1 MTEIRGIL
9 VACMIE
15 SISTRK
21 DRTVKIVLGTQEI
34 SPVKAGELISLSNQL
49 ASVYISP
56 TKINEDELEMVD
68 KIDPELGGKTQGQ
81 RIRNTLYVLFE
92 KNNEGFKDFNSFYKN
107 KTEKIIDHLKN
118 KIDA

>member
-1 MTEIRGIL
+1 MTEIKGTLI
-9 VACMIE
+9 ACMIE

-21 DRTVKIVLGTQEI
+21 DRTVKIVLGTQELN
-34 SPVKAGELISLSNQL
+34 PAKAGELISLSNQL

-56 TKINEDELEMVD
+56 TKISNDELDLVD

-81 RIRNTLYVLFE
+81 RIRNTLYVLYE

-107 KTEKIIDHLKN
+107 KTEKIIEHLKT